1 MFADALNQHMKNLD
15 SKEIRELQFRLKDND
30 EYAFRELFDC
40 YADRLLH
47 LAYAIIH
54 SRELAEEI
62 VGDVFIQVWQ
72 KKLKIST
79 LENLTWYLYV
89 ATKNIS
95 CNYLRK
101 YNKIKH
107 IDLNELTLPYFTVDA
122 SPEDL
127 MVSNET
133 LQKINKAINDLP
145 PKCRIIF
152 KLVKEDGLKYRQ
164 VAGLLN
170 LTSKTVE
177 NQMGIALKK
186 LHASVSHSFLMRQ
199 N

>member
-1 MFADALNQHMKNLD
+1 MKSLNIT
-15 SKEIRELQFRLKDND
+15 EINELQFNLGNND
-30 EYAFRELFDC
+30 EYALKRLFDC
-40 YADRLLH
+40 YGDRLFH

-54 SRELAEEI
+54 SREMAEEI
-62 VGDVFIQVWQ
+62 VEDVFIQVWH

-101 YNKIKH
+101 YNKTKH

-127 MVSNET
+127 MVSSET

-170 LTSKTVE
+170 LTVKTVE

-186 LHASVSHSFLMRQ
+186 LHASASHSFFVR
-199 N
+199 

>member
-1 MFADALNQHMKNLD
+1 MKSLNIIHIN
-15 SKEIRELQFRLKDND
+15 ELQFRLGNND
-30 EYAFRELFDC
+30 EYALKGLFD
-40 YADRLLH
+40 YYSDRLFH

-62 VGDVFIQVWQ
+62 VEDVFIQVWH

-107 IDLNELTLPYFTVDA
+107 IDLNELTLPYFIVDA

-127 MVSNET
+127 MVSSET

-152 KLVKEDGLKYRQ
+152 KLVKVRRNRLVLCPSWNAYQQIKCR
-164 VAGLLN
+164 
-170 LTSKTVE
+170 
-177 NQMGIALKK
+177 
-186 LHASVSHSFLMRQ
+186 
-199 N
+199 

>member
-1 MFADALNQHMKNLD
+1 MKSLNVT
-15 SKEIRELQFRLKDND
+15 EINELQFRLGNND
-30 EYAFRELFDC
+30 EYALKELFDH
-40 YADRLLH
+40 YNDRLFH

-62 VGDVFIQVWQ
+62 VEDVFIQVWD
-72 KKLKIST
+72 KKLKISA

-107 IDLNELTLPYFTVDA
+107 IDLNELTLPYFTIDV

-127 MVSNET
+127 MVSSET
-133 LQKINKAINDLP
+133 LQKINTAINNLP

-170 LTSKTVE
+170 LTIKTVE

-186 LHASVSHSFLMRQ
+186 LHASVSHSFFVQ
-199 N
+199 QK

>member
-1 MFADALNQHMKNLD
+1 MTTLNTTRIN
-15 SKEIRELQFRLKDND
+15 ELQFRLGNSD
-30 EYAFRELFDC
+30 EYALKELFD
-40 YADRLLH
+40 YFSNRLFH

-62 VGDVFIQVWQ
+62 VEDVFIQVWQ
-72 KKLKIST
+72 KKIKIST

-107 IDLNELTLPYFTVDA
+107 IDLNELTLPYLTINA

-127 MVSNET
+127 MVSSET
-133 LQKINKAINDLP
+133 LQKINRAINELP

-170 LTSKTVE
+170 LTIKTVE

-186 LHASVSHSFLMRQ
+186 LHTSASHSFSLRQ
-199 N
+199 K

>member
-1 MFADALNQHMKNLD
+1 MKNLD
-15 SKEIRELQFRLKDND
+15 SKEISELQFRLRDND
-30 EYAFRELFDC
+30 ECALKELFDH
-40 YADRLLH
+40 YSDRLFH

-62 VGDVFIQVWQ
+62 VEDVFIQVWH

-89 ATKNIS
+89 ATKNIG

-152 KLVKEDGLKYRQ
+152 KLVKEDGLKYRE

-170 LTSKTVE
+170 LTRKTVE

-186 LHASVSHSFLMRQ
+186 LHASVSHSFFIREKIKG
-199 N
+199 

>member
-1 MFADALNQHMKNLD
+1 MKNLD
-15 SKEIRELQFRLKDND
+15 CKEIRELQFRLGNND
-30 EYAFRELFDC
+30 EYALKELFDH
-40 YADRLLH
+40 YDDRLFH

-62 VGDVFIQVWQ
+62 VEDVFIQVWH

-101 YNKIKH
+101 YNKIKY
-107 IDLNELTLPYFTVDA
+107 IDLNELTLPYFTIDA

-152 KLVKEDGLKYRQ
+152 KLVKEDGLKYRE
-164 VAGLLN
+164 VGVLLN
-170 LTSKTVE
+170 LTTKTVE

-186 LHASVSHSFLMRQ
+186 LHASVSHSLFIREKLKR
-199 N
+199 

>member
-1 MFADALNQHMKNLD
+1 MKNLD
-15 SKEIRELQFRLKDND
+15 PKEISELQFRLGNND
-30 EYAFRELFDC
+30 EYALKELFD
-40 YADRLLH
+40 YYSDRLFH

-62 VGDVFIQVWQ
+62 VQDVFIQVWH
-72 KKLKIST
+72 KKLRIST
-79 LENLTWYLYV
+79 IENLTWYLYV
-89 ATKNIS
+89 ATKNIG

-101 YNKIKH
+101 YNRIKH

-127 MVSNET
+127 MVNNET
-133 LQKINKAINDLP
+133 LQKINRVINDLP

-152 KLVKEDGLKYRQ
+152 KLVKEDGLKYRE
-164 VAGLLN
+164 VGVLLN

-186 LHASVSHSFLMRQ
+186 LHASVGQSFFIRQ
-199 N
+199 K

>member
-1 MFADALNQHMKNLD
+1 MKNLD
-15 SKEIRELQFRLKDND
+15 SKEISELQFRLRNND
-30 EYAFRELFDC
+30 EYALKQLFDH
-40 YADRLLH
+40 YSERLFQ
-47 LAYAIIH
+47 LAYAIVH

-62 VGDVFIQVWQ
+62 VQDVFVKVWH
-72 KKLKIST
+72 KKLRIST
-79 LENLTWYLYV
+79 VENFTWYLYV
-89 ATKNIS
+89 ATKNIA

-101 YNKIKH
+101 YNKTRH
-107 IDLNELTLPYFTVDA
+107 LDLDKLALPYFTVDA

-127 MVSNET
+127 MVSSES

-145 PKCRIIF
+145 PKCKIIF
-152 KLVKEDGLKYRQ
+152 KLVKEDGLKYSQ

-170 LTSKTVE
+170 LTTKTVE

-186 LHASVSHSFLMRQ
+186 LHASVSHSFSIRQ